1 MRRSRR
7 YFLTVS
13 TSTLGGLLVYTLDR
27 KPGRVHAQAGP
38 QSGAIKIPLRFFNEE
53 EALAI
58 ASAAARIFPSDESG
72 PGANEAGVVIYI
84 DRQLASAYGRD
95 NYRYTQG
102 PFADGIP
109 EQGYQAKE
117 TPREIYRLGLKKLGR
132 FHLLSAAEQDAYLK
146 QIENTVFFSLLRAHT
161 IEGMFC
167 DPMHGGN
174 ADLIGWQLVG
184 FPGPRMG
191 YLDDVDQHYGTAF
204 RPKPA
209 SLAQILGRPVRPS
222 EETEP

>member
-1 MRRSRR
+1 
-7 YFLTVS
+7 
-13 TSTLGGLLVYTLDR
+13 
-27 KPGRVHAQAGP
+27 
-38 QSGAIKIPLRFFNEE
+38 
-53 EALAI
+53 
-58 ASAAARIFPSDESG
+58 
-72 PGANEAGVVIYI
+72 
-84 DRQLASAYGRD
+84 
-95 NYRYTQG
+95 
-102 PFADGIP
+102 
-109 EQGYQAKE
+109 
-117 TPREIYRLGLKKLGR
+117 
-132 FHLLSAAEQDAYLK
+132 
-146 QIENTVFFSLLRAHT
+146 
-161 IEGMFC
+161 MFC